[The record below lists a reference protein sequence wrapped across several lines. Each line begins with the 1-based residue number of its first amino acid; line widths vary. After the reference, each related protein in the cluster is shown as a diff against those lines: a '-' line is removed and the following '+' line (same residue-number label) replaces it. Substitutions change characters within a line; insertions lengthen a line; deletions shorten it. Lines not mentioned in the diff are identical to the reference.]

1 MFDRIS
7 DLWKTYGVDRMNK
20 IIKIAILSLLG
31 VPIYIEIF
39 SYLKI
44 FVNDV
49 IALLISI
56 YVTTF
61 LMTFLGGILK

>member
-1 MFDRIS
+1 
-7 DLWKTYGVDRMNK
+7 MNK